1 MSETNVL
8 LTPGRIGA
16 VEVKN
21 RIVMAPMT
29 TRLADR
35 DGFVTDN
42 TIDYYMARV
51 RGGVGLITV

>member
-1 MSETNVL
+1 MSEANVL
-8 LTPGRIGA
+8 LSPACIGA
-16 VEVKN
+16 VEIKN

-42 TIDYYMARV
+42 TID
-51 RGGVGLITV
+51 